1 MGTAA
6 PRRAGVL
13 AATTDRKAAGKRA
26 RQHPRQVSRPGRA
39 WCRRAGRAAPSRP
52 IARPRG
58 RAGPGPV
65 RPRGDPSPR
74 RGGARFGIRTRRGA
88 PGGRRRSGPAR
99 RRSGVGARRRDPRG
113 DDRGVPRRR
122 RSRAGSGDRLRT
134 RAEAERIAEVVAART
149 PALVERLVRQV
160 LEIGIPQPGGS
171 GNEPQERDG
180 DRDRD
185 R

>member
-1 MGTAA
+1 MLGNILDRFRARGVPGAAA
-6 PRRAGVL
+6 PAGLPPADRSRALEAELAPVLSALEETQARAGEVLASGSERAAARRADAVDQGRLVVGAAWARAGETR
-13 AATTDRKAAGKRA
+13 AATTAAYLAGVDPERDR
-26 RQHPRQVSRPGRA
+26 V
-39 WCRRAGRAAPSRP
+39 
-52 IARPRG
+52 I
-58 RAGPGPV
+58 
-65 RPRGDPSPR
+65 
-74 RGGARFGIRTRRGA
+74 
-88 PGGRRRSGPAR
+88 
-99 RRSGVGARRRDPRG
+99 
-113 DDRGVPRRR
+113 
-122 RSRAGSGDRLRT
+122 GSG